1 MAANAEKTDLC
12 NRAMVKLVGAAID
25 TGAVLIDSITDEQF
39 ADPTT
44 VSGSTEPTKRLLC
57 FKYAQVLQECI
68 VDIVPDFAKKYA
80 DLGEEI
86 RINGGEYADWDY
98 LFEPPSDYLE
108 LLAQVDEGNRLTRYH
123 CKVMTFYNWS
133 HVVKGTDEQ
142 AWYCSSGHTSAAATT
157 KPITGTSYD
166 SYWTLYNTDE
176 DYGADYEDEKAYLTA
191 QNSKL
196 LATNTLSNTDADS
209 AYIHYLAYAL
219 DGIGDIPGL
228 YSEAFKEAFAT
239 KLASEL
245 ALQSKSYE
253 RRIDLLNEYE
263 RFAKPNAWRVE
274 QMSQEQ
280 PDEHRSYIAGH
291 KSVFDSR

>member
-1 MAANAEKTDLC
+1 MAGANTAKTDIC

-68 VDIVPDFAKKYA
+68 VDIAPDFAKKFA
-80 DLGEEI
+80 DLGDEI
-86 RINGGEYADWDY
+86 RINGGEYAEWDY
-98 LFEPPSDYLE
+98 LFELPSDYLE
-108 LLAQVDEGNRLTRYH
+108 LLAQVDEGNRLARYK
-123 CKVMTFYNWS
+123 CGIMTFHNWS

-142 AWYCSSGHTSAAATT
+142 AWYCSTGHTAAAAT
-157 KPITGTSYD
+157 KPITGASYD
-166 SYWTLYNTDE
+166 TVWTLYNADE

-191 QNSKL
+191 QNSRL
-196 LATNTLSNTDADS
+196 LATNTYSNTDADS

-219 DGIGDIPGL
+219 DGVSDIPGL
-228 YSEAFKEAFAT
+228 YSEAFKDAFAT
-239 KLASEL
+239 KLASEM
-245 ALQSKSYE
+245 ALQSKDYE
-253 RRIDLLNEYE
+253 RRIRLLQEYE
-263 RFAKPNAWRVE
+263 LDAKPGAWRAN
-274 QMSQEQ
+274 QMSKEQ
-280 PDEHRSYIAGH
+280 PDEHRSYIPGH